1 MNIKIRAFHSS
12 VIVYIYLNTSKSNIG
27 KDGFL
32 KFVQIMLYC
41 ITDERCGGGGIM
53 TIQQEATN
61 LIYCLPDEN
70 VKLIVDVMRKMLK
83 PVIEGTE
90 KNKSLD
96 TSKRIGLGKGIINDP
111 EGFDVWNS
119 EISDLFEGTDI

>member
-1 MNIKIRAFHSS
+1 
-12 VIVYIYLNTSKSNIG
+12 
-27 KDGFL
+27 
-32 KFVQIMLYC
+32 
-41 ITDERCGGGGIM
+41 M

-61 LIYCLPDEN
+61 LIYSLSDEN
-70 VKLIVDVMRKMLK
+70 VKLIVDVMRKMFT
-83 PVIEGTE
+83 PVIEGTI

-111 EGFDVWNS
+111 EDFDVWNT

>member
-1 MNIKIRAFHSS
+1 
-12 VIVYIYLNTSKSNIG
+12 
-27 KDGFL
+27 
-32 KFVQIMLYC
+32 
-41 ITDERCGGGGIM
+41 M

-61 LIYCLPDEN
+61 LIYSLSDEN
-70 VKLIVDVMRKMLK
+70 VKLIVGVMRKMLT
-83 PVIEGTE
+83 PVIEGTI

-111 EGFDVWNS
+111 EDFDVWNT

>member
-1 MNIKIRAFHSS
+1 MIR
-12 VIVYIYLNTSKSNIG
+12 
-27 KDGFL
+27 L
-32 KFVQIMLYC
+32 KRKNPRKFWTYEMEIMLMTEDMKNVFC
-41 ITDERCGGGGIM
+41 ISSMQKMTDERCGGGGIM
-53 TIQQEATN
+53 TIQQKATN

-70 VKLIVDVMRKMLK
+70 VKLIVDVMRKMLT

-96 TSKRIGLGKGIINDP
+96 TSKRIGLGKGIINGP